1 MQDQAKARIDQ
12 TKREA
17 EAKITALQTQLKQ
30 ANDRQKAK
38 IEKRIAEVKAD
49 LAARHAK
56 LQEAGRLAKEALA
69 L

>member
-49 LAARHAK
+49 LEARHAK
-56 LQEAGRLAKEALA
+56 LQEAGRLAKEALT